1 MRVAWLL
8 ATAACTAAYRAPFPR
23 PRAPRASS
31 VRLCEE
37 PAELPLPAG
46 WKQAEAPDGRTYY
59 YLRGGKETQWERPT
73 EPAGAAAAPDE
84 EVAPPLDA
92 ADVSGLYTSLR
103 KRQQLLGG
111 RRDAAVKERE
121 LLADLAG
128 PMHEEAI
135 ANIWEHWFGEEG
147 KKQNGY
153 LKTAGG
159 NAAVLENLMEEFPD
173 WAEPANRLATLR
185 YMEGEFEESVDLC
198 LRVLRL
204 KPWHFGA
211 SSGVVMCYAKLAEEA
226 PVLRRSDLVAEANRW
241 AAEAMPQPGPER
253 EEWVARML
261 LLMDTKLEELAEISD

>member
-1 MRVAWLL
+1 VPARARASPMRAPALLAPWLL
-8 ATAACTAAYRAPFPR
+8 ATAACAAAYRAPFPR
-23 PRAPRASS
+23 PSAPRASS

-37 PAELPLPAG
+37 PPPKPE
-46 WKQAEAPDGRTYY
+46 
-59 YLRGGKETQWERPT
+59 
-73 EPAGAAAAPDE
+73 EP
-84 EVAPPLDA
+84 PPLDA
-92 ADVSGLYTSLR
+92 ADVSGLYASLR

-111 RRDAAVKERE
+111 RRDAAVKERA
-121 LLADLAG
+121 LLAELAG

-147 KKQNGY
+147 KEQNGY

-159 NAAVLENLMEEFPD
+159 NAAVLESLMEEYPD

-185 YMEGEFEESVDLC
+185 YMEGEFDESVDLC

-241 AAEAMPQPGPER
+241 AAEAMPQPGSER

-261 LLMDTKLEELAEISD
+261 VLMDTKLDELAEISDD

>member
-8 ATAACTAAYRAPFPR
+8 ATAACAAAYRAPLPR
-23 PRAPRASS
+23 PSAPRASS
-31 VRLCEE
+31 GAPRASRVRLCEE
-37 PAELPLPAG
+37 AAEPPLPAEPEPPLPAG

-59 YLRGGKETQWERPT
+59 YVRGGKDTQWVRPT
-73 EPAGAAAAPDE
+73 EPAGAAAAPAE
-84 EVAPPLDA
+84 EDAPPLDA

-128 PMHEEAI
+128 PEHEEAI

-159 NAAVLENLMEEFPD
+159 
-173 WAEPANRLATLR
+173 
-185 YMEGEFEESVDLC
+185 
-198 LRVLRL
+198 
-204 KPWHFGA
+204 
-211 SSGVVMCYAKLAEEA
+211 
-226 PVLRRSDLVAEANRW
+226 
-241 AAEAMPQPGPER
+241 
-253 EEWVARML
+253 
-261 LLMDTKLEELAEISD
+261 

>member
-128 PMHEEAI
+128 PDHEEAI

-159 NAAVLENLMEEFPD
+159 LP
-173 WAEPANRLATLR
+173 
-185 YMEGEFEESVDLC
+185 
-198 LRVLRL
+198 
-204 KPWHFGA
+204 
-211 SSGVVMCYAKLAEEA
+211 
-226 PVLRRSDLVAEANRW
+226 
-241 AAEAMPQPGPER
+241 
-253 EEWVARML
+253 
-261 LLMDTKLEELAEISD
+261 

>member
-103 KRQQLLGG
+103 KRQQLHLTLPLPLPLILTLPLTLTLALSITPPGTCHRRGG
-111 RRDAAVKERE
+111 R
-121 LLADLAG
+121 G
-128 PMHEEAI
+128 P
-135 ANIWEHWFGEEG
+135 
-147 KKQNGY
+147 
-153 LKTAGG
+153 
-159 NAAVLENLMEEFPD
+159 
-173 WAEPANRLATLR
+173 
-185 YMEGEFEESVDLC
+185 
-198 LRVLRL
+198 
-204 KPWHFGA
+204 
-211 SSGVVMCYAKLAEEA
+211 
-226 PVLRRSDLVAEANRW
+226 
-241 AAEAMPQPGPER
+241 
-253 EEWVARML
+253 
-261 LLMDTKLEELAEISD
+261 